1 METRSRLLLGKLTSS
16 TENPNSTPKVAF
28 EKNWKI
34 FSSFLKKKLLKSYV
48 HIVLLS
54 SFKQSNSLVNLP

>member
-16 TENPNSTPKVAF
+16 TKNPNSTPKVAF

-34 FSSFLKKKLLKSYV
+34 FSSFLKKKLLRSYV
-48 HIVLLS
+48 HIVPLS
-54 SFKQSNSLVNLP
+54 